1 MNGVPGIMHNDPP
14 IDSEL
19 LEDQKGG
26 FALESVFPNPGQLGA
41 FLPGAAES
49 HKFLMKKLKYFG
61 AAGILIRDTP
71 KGTVSINLS
80 GEPVIKYEL
89 DTHDKKNLCNGI
101 RKLSEIFFAEGAIK
115 IIITHRYGTIIT
127 REQYVKNPNVLY
139 EHILPEN
146 CGQDKL
152 FIGAVHPPGG
162 GNRMGSSFANSVVDS
177 HCKHHI
183 IKNLFVC
190 DASVFPTATG
200 VNPMLTIM
208 GIAKR
213 TAQYI
218 NSNWN
223 EIVSMRKVE
232 IDTSKPWFEKKIR
245 K

>member
-1 MNGVPGIMHNDPP
+1 MLRIPM
-14 IDSEL
+14 
-19 LEDQKGG
+19 
-26 FALESVFPNPGQLGA
+26 
-41 FLPGAAES
+41 
-49 HKFLMKKLKYFG
+49 Y
-61 AAGILIRDTP
+61 
-71 KGTVSINLS
+71 
-80 GEPVIKYEL
+80 
-89 DTHDKKNLCNGI
+89 
-101 RKLSEIFFAEGAIK
+101 
-115 IIITHRYGTIIT
+115 
-127 REQYVKNPNVLY
+127 LY
-139 EHILPEN
+139 EHVLPEN

-152 FIGAVHPPGG
+152 FIGAVHPQG